1 MKRKRRT
8 FTPDIKSKIALE
20 AMKGEKTINEIA
32 QLYEV
37 HPNQVS
43 AWKGE
48 MIANA
53 SSAFDRGKRID
64 EIYTECPFYGSRQ
77 MVRQLRREGRHV
89 GRKRVQRHGLASD
102 LPGAEHEQAAS
113 RAQGVSLSVA

>member
-8 FTPDIKSKIALE
+8 FTPEVKSKIALE

-48 MIANA
+48 MSSNA
-53 SSAFDRGKRID
+53 SSAFYRGKRIND
-64 EIYTECPFYGSRQ
+64 QAEQSARKEGNYT
-77 MVRQLRREGRHV
+77 
-89 GRKRVQRHGLASD
+89 RKSASS
-102 LPGAEHEQAAS
+102 AWT
-113 RAQGVSLSVA
+113 LSS

>member
-8 FTPDIKSKIALE
+8 FTPEIKSKIALE
-20 AMKGEKTINEIA
+20 AMKGETTINEIA

-43 AWKGE
+43 AWQGE

-53 SSAFDRGKRID
+53 STVFAPWQAHKR
-64 EIYTECPFYGSRQ
+64 S
-77 MVRQLRREGRHV
+77 
-89 GRKRVQRHGLASD
+89 
-102 LPGAEHEQAAS
+102 S
-113 RAQGVSLSVA
+113 RAECSQRRQAIQENRRAEYGR

>member
-8 FTPDIKSKIALE
+8 FTPEIKSKIALE

-48 MIANA
+48 MISNA
-53 SSAFDRGKRID
+53 SSAFDRGKRIND
-64 EIYTECPFYGSRQ
+64 QAEQSARK
-77 MVRQLRREGRHV
+77 EGKFRDPD
-89 GRKRVQRHGLASD
+89 S
-102 LPGAEHEQAAS
+102 
-113 RAQGVSLSVA
+113 SLVDWLTLFS

>member
-8 FTPDIKSKIALE
+8 FTPEIKSKIALE

-32 QLYEV
+32 QLYDV

-43 AWKGE
+43 LWKGE

-53 SSAFDRGKRID
+53 PSAFDRGKKK
-64 EIYTECPFYGSRQ
+64 SRTPI
-77 MVRQLRREGRHV
+77 V
-89 GRKRVQRHGLASD
+89 
-102 LPGAEHEQAAS
+102 
-113 RAQGVSLSVA
+113 

>member
-8 FTPDIKSKIALE
+8 FTAEAKAKIALE
-20 AMKGEKTINEIA
+20 AMKGEKTVNEIA

-43 AWKGE
+43 QWKGE

-53 SSAFDRGKRID
+53 SAAFEKGKRAA
-64 EIYTECPFYGSRQ
+64 EQAERS
-77 MVRQLRREGRHV
+77 
-89 GRKRVQRHGLASD
+89 GRKQEKLYKKIGELSMDVEFLKKSCRKLGIE
-102 LPGAEHEQAAS
+102 LPPEYDD
-113 RAQGVSLSVA
+113 

>member
-8 FTPDIKSKIALE
+8 FTPEIKSKIALE

-53 SSAFDRGKRID
+53 SSAFDRGKRI
-64 EIYTECPFYGSRQ
+64 
-77 MVRQLRREGRHV
+77 
-89 GRKRVQRHGLASD
+89 SD
-102 LPGAEHEQAAS
+102 QAEQS
-113 RAQGVSLSVA
+113 RALAKRANYTRRSAS